1 MDMNI
6 INEQGSDWEL
16 LKESFPSNWK
26 EIAEKSLSRAM
37 RSFEAV
43 EHLIRALLIHIICG
57 KSLIE
62 TAAICKLQGYGQ
74 ISSVGLHKRLI
85 GFGDF
90 FRVLA
95 MEMFKSEI
103 TSDMNSNGYNMRLID
118 GTSVAETGKF
128 GTLYRVLYSFN
139 YKDFCADFYDVTTA
153 KGLGNGECFN
163 RIPVNPK
170 DCLIGDR
177 GFCRFTGIQHIVE
190 HDGFYIVR
198 YCHTN
203 VNLYKEGQP
212 LELAKYLR
220 HLLKKQGDYIDT
232 ELNVCGANKELQLPV
247 RLCAIRKTREQYER
261 DVRKLKKRVQKE
273 HRQLSK
279 STLQLQRYVI
289 VLTSLPK
296 DDFSAEEILEW
307 YRMRWQVELA
317 FKRMKSLMKLCSIP
331 KKSTKSSIAWLYGK
345 LFGGL
350 LVDQIRKKQLDAAF
364 SPWGYCPKYSHA
376 KCLA

>member
-1 MDMNI
+1 MNVNIMD
-6 INEQGSDWEL
+6 EQGSDWEL

-26 EIAEKSLSRAM
+26 EIAEKCLSRAM
-37 RSFEAV
+37 RSFDAV
-43 EHLIRALLIHIICG
+43 ECLIRALLIHIICG

-85 GFGDF
+85 KFGDF
-90 FRVLA
+90 FRLLA

-103 TSDMNSNGYNMRLID
+103 TTNMNSNGYNMRLID
-118 GTSVAETGKF
+118 GTNVAETGQF

-139 YKDFCADFYDVTTA
+139 YNNFCADYYETTTA
-153 KGLGNGECFN
+153 KGSGNGECFN
-163 RIPVNPK
+163 RIPVSPK

-177 GFCRFTGIQHIVE
+177 GFCRFTGIQHIVN
-190 HDGFYIVR
+190 HGGFYIVR

-212 LELAKYLR
+212 LKLAKYLR
-220 HLLKKQGDYIDT
+220 NLLKKRGDYIDT
-232 ELNVCGANKELQLPV
+232 MLNICGANKELQLPV
-247 RLCAIRKTREQYER
+247 RLCAIRKAKEQYER
-261 DVRKLKKRVQKE
+261 DVRKLKMRAQKE

-289 VLTSLPK
+289 ILTSLPK
-296 DDFSAEEILEW
+296 DDFTTEEILEW

-317 FKRMKSLMKLCSIP
+317 FKRMKSLMKLNSIP
-331 KKSTKSSIAWLYGK
+331 KKSTQSSIAWLYGK

-350 LVDQIRKKQLDAAF
+350 LIDQIRKKQLNAAF
-364 SPWGYCPKYSHA
+364 SPWGYCSKHSSA
-376 KCLA
+376 ERLA

>member
-1 MDMNI
+1 MNVNI
-6 INEQGSDWEL
+6 IDEQRNDWEL
-16 LKESFPSNWK
+16 LKESLPANWK
-26 EIAEKSLSRAM
+26 EIAEKCLSRAM

-43 EHLIRALLIHIICG
+43 ESLIRALLIHIICG

-62 TAAICKLQGYGQ
+62 TAAICRLQGYGQ

-85 GFGDF
+85 GFGEF
-90 FRVLA
+90 FRLLA
-95 MEMFKSEI
+95 IEMFKSEVP
-103 TSDMNSNGYNMRLID
+103 SGMDCNGYNMRLID
-118 GTSVAETGKF
+118 GTNVAEKGKF

-163 RIPVNPK
+163 RIPINPK

-177 GFCRFTGIQHIVE
+177 GFCRFTGIQHVVS
-190 HDGFYIVR
+190 HRGFYIVR

-203 VNLYKEGQP
+203 VNLYKDGQP

-220 HLLKKQGDYIDT
+220 HYLKKCGDFIDT
-232 ELNVCGANKELQLPV
+232 ELFVCGANKELQLPV
-247 RLCAIRKTREQYER
+247 RLCAIRKTKEQYER
-261 DVRKLKKRVQKE
+261 DVRKLNKRVQKE
-273 HRQLSK
+273 HRQLNK
-279 STLQLQRYVI
+279 STLQLQWYVI

-296 DDFSAEEILEW
+296 DEFTAEEVLEW

-317 FKRMKSLMKLCSIP
+317 FKRMKSLMKLSSIP
-331 KKSTKSSIAWLYGK
+331 KKSTQSSIAWLYGK

-350 LVDQIRKKQLDAAF
+350 LIDQIRKKQLDAAF
-364 SPWGYCPKYSHA
+364 SPWGYCPKNSNA
-376 KCLA
+376 ECLA